1 VYSRARDSR
10 AAASSRARKALS
22 EDAPPT
28 TLSSAENVA
37 LSHGI
42 NPHPR
47 QRGFCQRRVTR
58 GGKGS
63 IPRRSDLAGR
73 RAAVPGRARRAKRS
87 AGIWSKVIGVPP
99 WNVAPLSTDT
109 FHGEVGGYLRTLNR
123 IPRRDLFERAARQR
137 RKEKS
142 ATGIFPI
149 PADGVTPAAREE
161 EAGEEREEEEVA
173 GGGGER
179 ARASDAPRRSS
190 ILVSRCRREIS
201 RGGERERERERER
214 YARYIIVDIV

>member
-1 VYSRARDSR
+1 
-10 AAASSRARKALS
+10 
-22 EDAPPT
+22 
-28 TLSSAENVA
+28 
-37 LSHGI
+37 
-42 NPHPR
+42 
-47 QRGFCQRRVTR
+47 
-58 GGKGS
+58 
-63 IPRRSDLAGR
+63 
-73 RAAVPGRARRAKRS
+73 
-87 AGIWSKVIGVPP
+87 
-99 WNVAPLSTDT
+99 VAPLSTDT

-173 GGGGER
+173 GGGREGPRVGCSAAILDPRLPMPARDFARGR
-179 ARASDAPRRSS
+179 A
-190 ILVSRCRREIS
+190 
-201 RGGERERERERER
+201 RERERERER

>member
-1 VYSRARDSR
+1 
-10 AAASSRARKALS
+10 
-22 EDAPPT
+22 
-28 TLSSAENVA
+28 
-37 LSHGI
+37 
-42 NPHPR
+42 
-47 QRGFCQRRVTR
+47 
-58 GGKGS
+58 
-63 IPRRSDLAGR
+63 
-73 RAAVPGRARRAKRS
+73 
-87 AGIWSKVIGVPP
+87 
-99 WNVAPLSTDT
+99 VAPLSTDT

-173 GGGGER
+173 GGGARGPARRMLRGDPRSSSPDAGER
-179 ARASDAPRRSS
+179 F
-190 ILVSRCRREIS
+190 REGES
-201 RGGERERERERER
+201 ERERERERER